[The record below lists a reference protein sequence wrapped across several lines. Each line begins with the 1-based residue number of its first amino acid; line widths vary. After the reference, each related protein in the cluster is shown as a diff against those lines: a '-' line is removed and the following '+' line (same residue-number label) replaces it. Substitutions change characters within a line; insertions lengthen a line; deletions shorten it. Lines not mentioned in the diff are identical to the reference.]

1 MAFYGSSVAN
11 LCPILFKGN
20 LFSEGVNIVFHS
32 DISYSMN
39 LASDG
44 LVDYNDA
51 RTTQFT
57 GTQIGA
63 GSTLT
68 MFYDGIFPAFLHKE
82 LISKKVGL
90 SDSPNL
96 YTYVDQTL
104 RSKGTTQSIVGSGS
118 EILEFQPY
126 MILGDA
132 TFDQY
137 YKFKNTWSN
146 NYIDVD
152 EGTYLPNNTTPTRFQ
167 QLYRTANASFGVN
180 NRVVDLE
187 TNSNSPGIYSE
198 DVHGTIF
205 SLYYSDSSQVATN
218 ITEGRVGNAKIGR
231 YLDSIQR
238 RNIPTYFITASNEQE
253 NTSPSLINASG
264 VGIAVSTKNFVGYT
278 TSKYTFNEPGFYFRR
293 YRGYYESTL
302 NQNGAA
308 GVGASFT
315 NGVQISG
322 SEFSSEEFREF
333 FNSLAVPLTLGTQS
347 TGNLRDDPGC
357 NWYVNGTEQGG
368 NFGDSTQGI
377 LGITNLGGTEV
388 VNRTYFT
395 PATRLAGYTNP
406 PNPSNPSSTG
416 PSGSGYKDVS
426 IVKSPNRF
434 DRFRNITNTE
444 KGGFWGP
451 VQFIDRFRSDIQDYS
466 AMALGYFQPLVS
478 GTYRFRL
485 QSIGASFLWI
495 ASDDPLTGQINQT
508 SVDNVYNNWRD
519 TTANIL
525 CPSSS
530 SLRYAIRE
538 SDNNSNKSQRTAVY
552 TAESTANVQLTAG
565 RFYPFRIIMG
575 NPQIGGGDPTF
586 PADGDLEFATTGSG
600 SENPS
605 SLRLLF
611 RRTEVTPDTWQLSG
625 DGFFFGGTKVWEEGS
640 PFFPPPV
647 TNVTRTL
654 QEELVYRNIR
664 VIGISNYDSDEVNGE
679 TYDAVFVNSISP
691 ASYKYVKL
699 NKHEFS
705 EIQLSSD
712 PGTFAGGNW
721 RFASHFK
728 IENYGVHDDDNPLV
742 TQFPNQS
749 RLDSFGNPTTNTVST
764 GASFSIG
771 KLNDRYTI
779 SVVPGFEG
787 TGYRIGDIINI
798 DASLVGEDTV
808 SGSVVFRIDSLVE
821 DVYSNR
827 QGINYQYGGVTAGS
841 ISVQKGTGSYTY
853 TVTNAGSGYNDGD
866 IVRVKGGQL
875 DGVDG
880 TPGSSNN
887 DLVINI
893 TSVDAN
899 GSIVNSSLNSNT
911 GTPTNYIDYPVNLT
925 TFSPRPINI
934 RYDNTP
940 ISSIS
945 YRNGTSSGI
954 AYTHVSITSIGYTN
968 TSITGIA
975 YSSYSI
981 AGIAYTAIDESN
993 TVGIAYSSAQ
1003 IVGISYTTNPIV
1015 GAAYTHGSIT
1025 GVAYTG
1031 ATITSIGYSSS
1042 SVTSIGYTS
1051 PNIVSIG
1058 YTAFQISSI
1067 AYPDQFAISG
1077 LDIGSTNTTITI
1089 NDTNGVFANNQVTTP
1104 FDILITGVDS
1114 AYSFINGSYTVISIS
1129 QPSPGVIQFTIPV
1142 GDSPPPGALSFVS
1155 GSLIVTDNGPVV
1167 DGPSNVAIGT
1177 AVLQTSGNHT
1187 FSEGDQIIIRGIN
1200 NPSYSAWGSTVLTVG
1215 AELVPNVS
1223 FYVNDTSS
1231 VGFYTNTSIG
1241 AGSTVGYDQAELEL
1255 VIPATIKSVGITSI
1269 AYNLNAGTVKNPY
1282 LLDYTNTFAENNI
1295 NGIIASYEVRILQP
1309 GSDDI
1314 SLTDYLINGDVV
1326 YIFETGTV
1334 FDYTNTGY
1342 GLTVTDVRGGIDRFS
1357 FNFARQGSNV
1367 PFGFNS
1373 GYYIIERFIPIVD
1386 APSHGFN
1393 NGELVSISGN
1403 ENSVYNGT
1411 WRVAQAGINTFR
1423 LANSVT
1429 NIVPTAADL
1438 ITNSGNKLN
1447 LSGIASASI
1456 TAYPLEVGMGITAF
1470 GITGNSSIYNDG
1482 YVIVGIKSAIT
1493 EPYAFTLKENQTPT
1507 QLVTPGTS
1515 GKIGIHTSSGI
1526 ATVTNTSV
1534 FGSPNSTIQLKIQN
1548 SPGTFFN
1555 QVYTNAVILDS
1566 TRILLGSESFRNQS
1580 TANPIQYSSSL
1591 NVNASTISGR
1601 VGSPLLVTHG
1611 TITPSGFTFS
1621 PGSQFDVYGTTN
1633 FNGLSYTVG
1642 SISGNTLTLTS
1653 AYNSTTSTN
1662 FSSGETGNL
1671 GVRNLLPFINFT
1683 NNAFGNLFRSPL
1695 FGNVGQTISVK
1706 LQGLNSTKSNLEGT
1720 IQSARIISSNQLL
1733 LLTSG
1738 ANPIDTG
1745 SDYTNPGIGGTVG
1758 LIGSRL
1764 LVRLQNPIVYQ
1775 VGDQIGIQNIQT
1787 QFGGNFTS
1795 DTITVVSE
1803 IINNSDP
1810 YIFAGNDVSVNS
1822 TNFGLVGSGGISGL
1836 IRDAIVT
1843 TNGSHPFVT
1852 NDQVKIQGSVGN
1864 VGIFNYD
1871 TFGNPFVVTVINS
1884 TSFYLNGTTL
1894 NVFVND
1900 FNDAN
1905 ATGGVAGLL
1914 NYPATVTSIN
1924 HPFQTAQTVKIE
1936 GNSFFNGSYVIT
1948 KIDNNRFRLNNNSG
1962 VGTDFTQ
1969 AILNSGD
1976 PIYIALRNQGVTV
1989 TYDKDQVGINES
2001 TITSAIRV
2009 GDSVKIQN
2017 ATNSNYNGTY
2027 TVTWAT
2033 NTSPYRF
2040 GIIPTEPSTF
2050 DGYNQGSGGIVGL
2063 NNSKLRV
2070 RANSH
2075 NLVNGQSITVQSSS
2089 PANFNGTYTV
2099 SVLSANI
2106 VELSNGPVS
2115 DETKD
2120 YTQISTSGVLG
2131 YPGYPAIATLSQTSL
2146 PTGIVDGSEL
2156 RIVGSNQPFSPQD
2169 VTIKVYRN
2177 NGVNPVLLGLTNATN
2192 PANYSTVFNNSGFG
2206 YTGGLRNVDPIIRFN
2221 NVEAEKLGLNNTK
2234 FQIGNNVPLD
2244 VISTTQFQSGFYDA
2258 KLLTTG
2264 STYSLQLINARNP
2277 SNNIFVPSD
2286 VNFRVGLA
2294 NSDRVVRTSSHGF
2307 TQSDVGVTAVF
2318 INTNN
2323 NSLQASYGG
2332 DYFVSEIIDSERF
2345 AVRSSPLNTTTALA
2359 AGINSD
2365 YTVTD
2370 VDGYYVKIGVG
2381 PRLTVSGSLFNQ
2393 NHALLVG
2400 DTLTISGTTNFNGSR
2415 TVSEVLSPS
2424 EVRLSTPYPSP
2435 LTDGD
2440 GTRNYNFTPQT
2451 GTFTRSV
2458 TRNAGITV
2466 RRSAEQYVIQ
2476 AYTSRGANFR
2486 ENEQFVVSGTTFN
2499 GISPDNNLV
2508 VRVSSTQTGGAINSL
2523 ELTTPGTVG
2532 SNDPD
2537 SALDYDPRTFALQQ
2551 AIGDGSG
2558 AAFNV
2563 IRRGEYSSTLGFT
2576 TYSQVTLA
2584 TGGQFYQPNESILIQ
2599 GSQLGGKSPDNDLII
2614 TIESVG
2620 VNGAIVGTGF
2630 TYVGISSDG
2639 SGLKNSG
2646 ITTIYQSPSI
2656 PGQEVSKPIGL
2667 EETWRLNGT
2676 LKFTSP
2682 PPGQGE
2688 LKQTHDMLTLAKAN
2702 RGGVVKS
2709 SRVFQYGDIDK
2720 KAEIFEIFAYGTRGA
2735 DATTDNG
2742 GESNIIYDT
2751 NGNSG
2756 IATIT
2761 LRSDETDDEQPLQG
2775 IKTGD
2780 TVYILS
2786 RIEPGYSGVKFP
2798 GLRKE
2803 PYTDYTIV
2811 GYGFTVLGVYSNANA
2826 GTDFEVAAGRN
2837 QTFSEVI
2844 EIPGDATYNGPISGN
2859 GATIPGTGGS
2869 GYRNP
2874 DNGLWYSFC
2883 FGDGHDQLVIQ
2894 TSNKNA
2900 TLNDNLSDIVDFLI
2914 VRAEEPIL
2922 IRTNGIH
2929 SFVPGERIY
2938 IENTK
2943 IFDRNTL
2950 ISPNTNPG
2958 LAGTSFIVGP
2968 NTIDVGGKGIAE
2980 TLPGGFVV
2988 SQATITEFEAG
2999 TGTRAIPLLD
3009 DFGNPI
3015 TMGTISPNGKTYWE
3029 LFMENCQGMR
3039 VDQGATTIWT
3049 TSNLNGSWESGLGT
3063 WSNLNYPIVYGN
3075 RGVNDENPEPGGD
3088 SDVVATRFILA
3099 VDGTAY
3105 TIKPGGSPRIDNRVA
3120 LAKAISSFI
3129 AGQLSS

>member
-11 LCPILFKGN
+11 LCPILFRGN

-51 RTTQFT
+51 RTTQFS

-104 RSKGTTQSIVGSGS
+104 RSKGTTQSVVGSGS

-137 YKFKNTWSN
+137 YKFKDTWSN
-146 NYIDVD
+146 NYINVD
-152 EGTYLPNNTTPTRFQ
+152 EGTYLPNNTTPSRFQ

-218 ITEGRVGNAKIGR
+218 ITEGRVNNAKIGR
-231 YLDSIQR
+231 YLNSVQR

-253 NTSPSLINASG
+253 NTSPSLINESG

-293 YRGYYESTL
+293 YRGYYESEL
-302 NQNGAA
+302 NQNGS
-308 GVGASFT
+308 GGSVDPSFT
-315 NGVQISG
+315 GGVQISG
-322 SEFSSEEFREF
+322 SSFTSEEFKEF
-333 FNSLAVPLTLGTQS
+333 FNSLAVPLPLGTTS
-347 TGNLRDDPGC
+347 IGLVRDDPGC

-368 NFGDSTQGI
+368 NFGDSSEGI

-388 VNRTYFT
+388 VNRNNYD
-395 PATRLAGYTNP
+395 PSTRLTGYTNP

-416 PSGSGYKDVS
+416 GSGSGYGDVS
-426 IVKSPNRF
+426 VIKSPNRF
-434 DRFRNITNTE
+434 NRFTNTTNTN
-444 KGGFWGP
+444 KQGFWGP
-451 VQFIDRFRSDIQDYS
+451 VQFIDRFRSDIQGYS

-495 ASDDPLTGQINQT
+495 ASDNISTGQIDQI
-508 SVDNVYNNWRD
+508 SVDRVYNDWRD

-525 CPSSS
+525 CPITPIE
-530 SLRYAIRE
+530 RYAIRE
-538 SDNNSNKSQRTAVY
+538 SDDNSNRGQRTKVH
-552 TAESTANVQLTAG
+552 TAESTQDVQLTAG

-575 NPQIGGGDPTF
+575 NPVIGNGDPTF
-586 PADGDLEFATTGSG
+586 SNDGDLEFSSTGASL
-600 SENPS
+600 ENPS

-611 RRTEVTPDTWQLSG
+611 RRTEVTPATWQLSG
-625 DGFFFGGTKVWEEGS
+625 DGFFFGGTRVWEEGS
-640 PFFPPPV
+640 PFFPPPI

-654 QEELVYRNIR
+654 QEELVYRDIR
-664 VIGISNYDSDEVNGE
+664 VIGISNYDSDEINGE

-691 ASYKYVKL
+691 ASYKYIKL

-728 IENYGVHDDDNPLV
+728 TENYGVHDDDNSLI

-749 RLDSFGNPTTNTVST
+749 RLDSFGNPTTNAVST
-764 GASFSIG
+764 GASFSID
-771 KLNDRYTI
+771 KLNDRYKI

-787 TGYRIGDIINI
+787 DGYRIGDIINI
-798 DASLVGEDTV
+798 DASLLGEDAV
-808 SGSVVFRIDSLVE
+808 SGSIVFRIDSLIE

-866 IVRVKGGQL
+866 IVRVKGSQL

-887 DLVINI
+887 DLII
-893 TSVDAN
+893 SIDEVDVN
-899 GSIVNSSLNSNT
+899 GSIVNSTLSSNT
-911 GTPTNYIDYPVNLT
+911 GTPTNYIDYNVNLN

-940 ISSIS
+940 ITSIS
-945 YRNGTSSGI
+945 YRSGTSSGI

-981 AGIAYTAIDESN
+981 SGIAYTAIDESN
-993 TVGIAYSSAQ
+993 SVGIAYSSAQ

-1067 AYPDQFAISG
+1067 AYPDQFTILG
-1077 LDIGSTNTTITI
+1077 LVINSANTTITI

-1142 GDSPPPGALSFVS
+1142 GDSPPPGTVSGS

-1177 AVLQTSGNHT
+1177 AVLQTSANHT
-1187 FSEGDQIIIRGIN
+1187 FSEGDQIIIRGID

-1215 AELVPNVS
+1215 PELVPNVS

-1241 AGSTVGYDQAELEL
+1241 AGSTVGYDQSELQLEI
-1255 VIPATIKSVGITSI
+1255 VTPV
-1269 AYNLNAGTVKNPY
+1269 PY
-1282 LLDYTNTFAENNI
+1282 
-1295 NGIIASYEVRILQP
+1295 Q
-1309 GSDDI
+1309 
-1314 SLTDYLINGDVV
+1314 
-1326 YIFETGTV
+1326 
-1334 FDYTNTGY
+1334 
-1342 GLTVTDVRGGIDRFS
+1342 
-1357 FNFARQGSNV
+1357 
-1367 PFGFNS
+1367 
-1373 GYYIIERFIPIVD
+1373 
-1386 APSHGFN
+1386 
-1393 NGELVSISGN
+1393 
-1403 ENSVYNGT
+1403 
-1411 WRVAQAGINTFR
+1411 
-1423 LANSVT
+1423 
-1429 NIVPTAADL
+1429 
-1438 ITNSGNKLN
+1438 
-1447 LSGIASASI
+1447 
-1456 TAYPLEVGMGITAF
+1456 LEVGMGITVF
-1470 GITGNSSIYNDG
+1470 GIEDESSIYNNGYTIQSILESDG
-1482 YVIVGIKSAIT
+1482 SG
-1493 EPYAFTLKENQTPT
+1493 PYKFDLLQNQTPT
-1507 QLVTPGTS
+1507 ELALPGTT
-1515 GKIGIHTSSGI
+1515 GRVGIHTISGI
-1526 ATVTNTSV
+1526 ATVTDTSV

-1566 TRILLGSESFRNQS
+1566 TRILLGSESFRNEF

-1642 SISGNTLTLTS
+1642 SVSGSTLTLTS

-1803 IINNSDP
+1803 IINNSNP

-2040 GIIPTEPSTF
+2040 GIVPTEPSTF

-2075 NLVNGQSITVQSSS
+2075 NLINGQSITVQSSS
-2089 PANFNGTYTV
+2089 PANFNGSYTV

-2177 NGVNPVLLGLTNATN
+2177 NGINPVLLGLTNATN
-2192 PANYSTVFNNSGFG
+2192 PVNYSTVFNNSGFG
-2206 YTGGLRNVDPIIRFN
+2206 YTGGLRNVDPIIGFN
-2221 NVEAEKLGLNNTK
+2221 NIEAEKLGLNNIN

-2244 VISTTQFQSGFYDA
+2244 IISTSQFQSGFYDA

-2307 TQSDVGVTAVF
+2307 TQSDVGLTAVF

-2345 AVRSSPLNTTTALA
+2345 AVRSSPLNTTTRLP
-2359 AGINSD
+2359 AGVNSD
-2365 YTVTD
+2365 YTITD
-2370 VDGYYVKIGVG
+2370 VDGYYVKNGVG

-2424 EVRLSTPYPSP
+2424 EVRLTTPYPSP

-2440 GTRNYNFTPQT
+2440 GNRNYNFTAQT
-2451 GTFTRSV
+2451 GTFTRSA
-2458 TRNAGITV
+2458 TRNAGITI
-2466 RRSAEQYVIQ
+2466 RRSTEQYVIQ
-2476 AYTSRGANFR
+2476 AYISRGSSFR
-2486 ENEQFVVSGTTFN
+2486 QNEQFVVSGSSLN
-2499 GISPDNNLV
+2499 GVTPNNNLV
-2508 VRVSSTQTGGAINSL
+2508 VSVSSILTGGAINSV
-2523 ELTTPGTVG
+2523 ELTAPGTVG

-2537 SALDYDPRTFALQQ
+2537 SALDYDPITFALQQ

-2576 TYSQVTLA
+2576 TYSQVSLA
-2584 TGGQFYQPNESILIQ
+2584 SGGQFYQPNESILIQ

-2620 VNGAIVGTGF
+2620 VNGTIVGTGF

-2667 EETWRLNGT
+2667 EETWRLDGT

-2682 PPGQGE
+2682 PPNQGE

-2709 SRVFQYGDIDK
+2709 SSVFQYGDIDK
-2720 KAEIFEIFAYGTRGA
+2720 KSEIFEIFAYGTRGA
-2735 DATTDNG
+2735 AAATDNG
-2742 GESNIIYDT
+2742 GECNIIYDT

-2761 LRSDETDDEQPLQG
+2761 LQSDVTDDEQPLQG

-2786 RIEPGYSGVKFP
+2786 RIEPGFSGVKFP

-2811 GYGFTVLGVYSNANA
+2811 GYGFTVLGVYSNSSA

-2844 EIPGDATYNGPISGN
+2844 EPLGDSNYNGPISGN
-2859 GATIPGTGGS
+2859 GAISPGTGGS

-2922 IRTNGIH
+2922 IRTNGVH

-2950 ISPNTNPG
+2950 ISPNVNPG

-2968 NTIDVGGKGIAE
+2968 NTTDVGGKGIAE

-2988 SQATITEFEAG
+2988 SQATTTEFEAG
-2999 TGTRAIPLLD
+2999 TGTRSIPLVD

-3039 VDQGATTIWT
+3039 VDQGATTVWT
-3049 TSNLNGSWESGLGT
+3049 TANLNGSWESGLGT

-3075 RGVNDENPEPGGD
+3075 RGVNDENPDPGGF